1 MHTMSDKSLDMLL
14 FASLQELSFPG
25 HIFAMT
31 QLPLIEAF
39 NSLQEHRRQHV
50 AALIADAVLHERISL
65 EEFKTRY
72 SLRVE
77 ANLERFAPEIRQE
90 RRETLELQTAHFF
103 ALVDRL
109 IAIAR
114 E

>member
-1 MHTMSDKSLDMLL
+1 MYTMSDKSLDMLL

-31 QLPLIEAF
+31 ALPPIEAF
-39 NSLQEHRRQHV
+39 NSLQERRRQHI

-65 EEFKTRY
+65 EEFKTSY

-77 ANLERFAPEIRQE
+77 SNLERFSPERRQE
-90 RRETLELQTAHFF
+90 RREALELQTALFF

-109 IAIAR
+109 IVIAR